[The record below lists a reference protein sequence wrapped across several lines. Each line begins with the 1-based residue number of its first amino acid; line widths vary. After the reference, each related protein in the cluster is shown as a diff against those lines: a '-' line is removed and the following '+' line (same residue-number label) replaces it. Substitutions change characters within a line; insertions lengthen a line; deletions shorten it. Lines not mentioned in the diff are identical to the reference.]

1 MTTDAPAGPAPAPTA
16 PLQMRPLDAAEDL
29 ETCAALMAGSD
40 PWLRLGVDLPS
51 CRRIL
56 AQPERESWAAWQ
68 HHKLVGFAVLNFKG
82 PFVGYLQLLG
92 VAPQVRSQ
100 GIGAALLAHAE
111 RCIFAR
117 TANVFICV
125 SSFNA
130 AAQRFYARQGYAVCG
145 RLTDYLV
152 AGHDE
157 LLLRKT
163 RGPLLGR

>member
-1 MTTDAPAGPAPAPTA
+1 MA
-16 PLQMRPLDAAEDL
+16 PLSSAEDL

-40 PWLRLGVDLPS
+40 PWLRLGLDLPG

-68 HHKLVGFAVLNFKG
+68 HKRLVGFAVLNFKG

-92 VAPQVRSQ
+92 VAPQVRGQ

-111 RCIFAR
+111 HCIFAR
-117 TANVFICV
+117 TANVFVCV
-125 SSFNA
+125 SSFNE
-130 AAQRFYARQGYAVCG
+130 AAQRFYARQGYTVCG
-145 RLTDYLV
+145 RLADYLV

-163 RGPLLGR
+163 CGPLLER